1 MNNTPNHINNLR
13 SPVTHAP
20 AQGARTEHPYALS
33 RPNQPTQDPEDI
45 LDMELT
51 QADDAPVDQAA
62 ETRSDVGDMS
72 DDLDPKSH
80 YTALQVTALSHLL
93 TSSTIIEAAKRTG
106 CNERTIR
113 KWLADPVYKAEYLR
127 ARREAVEH
135 ASGNIQSLTEL
146 AAEALRRNL
155 TCGILSAELRAS
167 NTVMASAYKS
177 LEVLELAN
185 RIAALEQNE
194 ARRAA
199 HKKRT
204 LRVNLS
210 SRVAIPVPAFLRKNR
225 PFSAPPGSA
234 SNHAMRIRPTI
245 ATPHQ
250 PTVTGMRPRRRP
262 HPCFTVA
269 AAFIPPSHRI
279 PSGFN
284 RWKTAT
290 NANARFFP
298 KNRPFPAPVAFS
310 HPSVSAQT
318 DMGAILP
325 SIAQRVGKAR
335 LGFAHPGAYST
346 GGRPQPPALLTGAIQ
361 SIE

>member
-1 MNNTPNHINNLR
+1 MSKKMNNTPNHINNLR

-146 AAEALRRNL
+146 AAGGASPQPYVRHPVRRTPSL
-155 TCGILSAELRAS
+155 QYS
-167 NTVMASAYKS
+167 NG
-177 LEVLELAN
+177 
-185 RIAALEQNE
+185 
-194 ARRAA
+194 
-199 HKKRT
+199 
-204 LRVNLS
+204 LRVQKPRGFGTRKPHRR
-210 SRVAIPVPAFLRKNR
+210 SRAKR
-225 PFSAPPGSA
+225 SPPRSPQEKGS
-234 SNHAMRIRPTI
+234 
-245 ATPHQ
+245 
-250 PTVTGMRPRRRP
+250 
-262 HPCFTVA
+262 
-269 AAFIPPSHRI
+269 
-279 PSGFN
+279 
-284 RWKTAT
+284 
-290 NANARFFP
+290 
-298 KNRPFPAPVAFS
+298 
-310 HPSVSAQT
+310 
-318 DMGAILP
+318 
-325 SIAQRVGKAR
+325 
-335 LGFAHPGAYST
+335 
-346 GGRPQPPALLTGAIQ
+346 
-361 SIE
+361 